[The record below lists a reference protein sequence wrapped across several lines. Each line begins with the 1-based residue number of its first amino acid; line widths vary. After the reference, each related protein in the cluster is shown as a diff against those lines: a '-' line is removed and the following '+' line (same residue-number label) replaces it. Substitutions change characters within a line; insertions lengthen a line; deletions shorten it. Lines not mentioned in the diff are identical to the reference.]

1 MPCSKFLLEFIQ
13 PGIFITMMKGLKIMN
28 IIQIRKAL
36 CIENLTMFNMKNKQH
51 MEMMEWATNSTTFFV
66 KGQRNL
72 FKYLRNVWDI
82 NSYRY
87 NKIYLSHIL
96 WKCHRHC
103 IIPYICLWVRSSTS
117 LLIPMQILLL
127 SNMVPKHRFI
137 VSAIDE
143 TRLYLNLSGSFSS
156 KKKNWKK
163 NLEIKRLQI
172 LSFNWF

>member
-1 MPCSKFLLEFIQ
+1 MPCSRFLLEFIH

-28 IIQIRKAL
+28 IIQLRKAL
-36 CIENLTMFNMKNKQH
+36 YIANVTMFNMKNKQH
-51 MEMMEWATNSTTFFV
+51 MEMMEWATNSTTFIV

-96 WKCHRHC
+96 WKSHRHY
-103 IIPYICLWVRSSTS
+103 IIPYIFLWVRSSTS
-117 LLIPMQILLL
+117 LLIPIQILLL
-127 SNMVPKHRFI
+127 SNRVPKHRFI
-137 VSAIDE
+137 ESAIDE
-143 TRLYLNLSGSFSS
+143 TRLYLSLSGSLLQ
-156 KKKNWKK
+156 KEKLGK
-163 NLEIKRLQI
+163 NLEIKRMQI